1 MPVNKDDLNVGD
13 HVEYHPVGLVY
24 WRDRQDRYRQ
34 TVNPSIS
41 LPHMYG
47 ASNIF
52 VNYIRQFVT
61 NIGSVARR
69 RYRRHCPGLGRG
81 TSLRYHERQHW
92 QVGCL
97 QAGKH
102 REEDLK

>member
-1 MPVNKDDLNVGD
+1 MPVNKDDLN
-13 HVEYHPVGLVY
+13 VEYHPVGLVY

-34 TVNPSIS
+34 T
-41 LPHMYG
+41 
-47 ASNIF
+47 
-52 VNYIRQFVT
+52 
-61 NIGSVARR
+61 ARR